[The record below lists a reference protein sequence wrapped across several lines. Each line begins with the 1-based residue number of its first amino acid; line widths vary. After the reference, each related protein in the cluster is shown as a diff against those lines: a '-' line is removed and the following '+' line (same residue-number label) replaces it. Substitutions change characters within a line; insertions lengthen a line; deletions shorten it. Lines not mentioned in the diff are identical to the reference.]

1 MKWSFVLLIWLGL
14 FAGKIWASPAVPLD
28 LAQAQRLAIEGNLE
42 LRAQQMQHRASRA
55 LELKGFGLYDPRAE
69 LSFSEGQGQEP
80 LNLFYTPSFSGVE
93 SRYRQL
99 SLSLL
104 QKLPTGA
111 DVGLTYATRRQDD
124 EPTPAINPA
133 YTGEVALSFRQPLLR
148 NFGLLPTEQ
157 AIVFAAKDRET
168 SLADLLLKAS
178 LLVAQVRDT
187 YFQALGVRETLLT
200 REASVLLA
208 RQVLEE
214 NRARVK
220 AEVLPRHEI
229 LEAEVGL
236 NVRER
241 ELLEAQQ
248 AYRDTLD
255 ELAVLLAVDAPPAL
269 AEVSMVPPVLDV
281 DEEEGYR
288 QALRRRPE
296 IQRHLRQLEK
306 LELEKTLARN
316 QQLPAVDLVASY
328 GYKGLGD
335 GYADSHDAMASGDFE
350 NWEVGLTLSYPLGN
364 RTARYEAHKSDL
376 LRKSQE
382 ALLTQQKQEVR
393 REIRQAVRTLEVS
406 RKKTEVTELGMTL
419 AEEKLHILLKR
430 KEVGLATTRD
440 VLEGEEDLSRARTEH
455 TLALVDYNRS
465 ATEYLRVTGM
475 LLESQGIFVSAVED
489 PLAPEPVLRIKP

>member
-1 MKWSFVLLIWLGL
+1 MRSFCFLLIALVV
-14 FAGKIWASPAVPLD
+14 FHEDAWAEPPISLD
-28 LAQAQRLAIEGNLE
+28 LAQAQRLVIERNLD
-42 LRAQQMQHRASRA
+42 LKAQQLQHRASRA
-55 LELKGFGLYDPRAE
+55 LELKGFGLYDPHAE

-80 LNLFYTPSFSGVE
+80 LNLFYTPSVRGAE

-99 SLSLL
+99 SFSLL
-104 QKLPTGA
+104 QKLPSGA
-111 DVGLTYATRRQDD
+111 DVGLVYASRRQDD
-124 EPTPAINPA
+124 DPAGAINPA
-133 YTGEVALSFRQPLLR
+133 YTSEVALTLRQPLLK
-148 NFGLLPTEQ
+148 NFGVLPTEQ
-157 AIVFAAKDRET
+157 AIIFAAKERET
-168 SLADLLLKAS
+168 SLEDLLSKAS
-178 LLVAQVRDT
+178 VLVAQVRDT
-187 YFQALGVRETLLT
+187 YFQALGLRETLLT

-214 NRARVK
+214 NKARVK

-248 AYRDTLD
+248 AYRDALD
-255 ELAVLLAVDAPPAL
+255 ALTVLLAADAPPVLGETTMA
-269 AEVSMVPPVLDV
+269 VPVLAV
-281 DEEEGYR
+281 DEEKGYQ
-288 QALRRRPE
+288 QALLRRSE
-296 IQRHLRQLEK
+296 IQRHRLQLEK
-306 LELEKTLARN
+306 LELENSLARN

-335 GYADSHDAMASGDFE
+335 GYADSHEETASGDFE

-364 RTARYEAHKSDL
+364 RAARYEVRKSAL

-382 ALLTQQKQEVR
+382 ALLAQKKQEVR

-406 RKKTEVTELGMTL
+406 RKRIEVTELGKAL

-465 ATEYLRVTGM
+465 ATEYLRVTGL
-475 LLESQGIFVSAVED
+475 LLESQGIFVSD
-489 PLAPEPVLRIKP
+489 PENPLSPDPVLRTSP